1 MSSPERMDRLAEAVG
16 RLVEAMRLMGVEQDL
31 RDRRM
36 AEFEEQMS
44 TYEAQLQASNARLR
58 ELDAESRANRARI
71 NEIIG
76 VLTQIQADIARLDA
90 AS

>member
-1 MSSPERMDRLAEAVG
+1 MSSPERMERLAEAVG
-16 RLVEAMRLMGVEQDL
+16 HLVDAMRLMGAEQDV

-36 AEFEEQMS
+36 AE
-44 TYEAQLQASNARLR
+44 YEARLR
-58 ELDAESRANRARI
+58 ELDAESQANRARI

-76 VLTQIQADIARLDA
+76 VLTRMQADIARLDA

>member
-1 MSSPERMDRLAEAVG
+1 MSSPERMERLAEAVG
-16 RLVEAMRLMGVEQDL
+16 HLVDAMRLMGAEQDL

-58 ELDAESRANRARI
+58 ELDAESRENRARI

>member
-1 MSSPERMDRLAEAVG
+1 MSSPERMEKLAEAVG
-16 RLVEAMRLMGVEQDL
+16 HLVDAMRLMGAEQDL

-36 AEFEEQMS
+36 AE
-44 TYEAQLQASNARLR
+44 YEARLR
-58 ELDAESRANRARI
+58 ELDAESQENRARI

-76 VLTQIQADIARLDA
+76 VLTQLQADIARLDA

>member
-1 MSSPERMDRLAEAVG
+1 MSSPERMEKLAEAVG
-16 RLVEAMRLMGVEQDL
+16 RLVDAMRLMGAEQDL

-36 AEFEEQMS
+36 AE
-44 TYEAQLQASNARLR
+44 YEARLR
-58 ELDAESRANRARI
+58 ELDAESQENRARI

-76 VLTQIQADIARLDA
+76 VLTQLQADIARLDA

>member
-1 MSSPERMDRLAEAVG
+1 MERLAEAVG
-16 RLVEAMRLMGVEQDL
+16 HLVDAMRLMGAEQDV

-36 AEFEEQMS
+36 AE
-44 TYEAQLQASNARLR
+44 YEARLR
-58 ELDAESRANRARI
+58 ELDAESQANRARI

-76 VLTQIQADIARLDA
+76 VLTRMQADIARLDA